1 MLDWLL
7 DPLAYGFMQRGL
19 VAALVVGLLC
29 SVVGCYVVVRG
40 MAYLGDAIAHAVL
53 PGVAVAYLLRADLTV
68 GAMIAAFGVAIG
80 IGWLSRQGTLR
91 EDTAIGIV
99 FAASLALGVA
109 LISTIRTYA
118 QDLTHILF
126 GNVLGVSIRDLWLA
140 GILGLVIL
148 GVIGVFY
155 RELMLISFDPVFAAT
170 LKIPAERLRI
180 LLLMVLAATVVVSM
194 QVVGV
199 GLVTAML
206 VTPGASAYLLVRRL
220 PSMMAVAALIGMGS
234 NVAGLYLSFYVNVAS
249 GAAMVLVATSVFLLT
264 FLFSP
269 QQGQVWQWWRT
280 RRQP

>member
-19 VAALVVGLLC
+19 LASVMVGLLC
-29 SVVGCYVVVRG
+29 SVVGCYVVLRG

-53 PGVAVAYLLRADLTV
+53 PGVAVSYLLGADLTL
-68 GAMIAAFGVAIG
+68 GAMIAAFGVAAG
-80 IGWLSRQGTLR
+80 IGWLSRQGKLR

-99 FAASLALGVA
+99 FAASLALGVV

-126 GNVLGVSIRDLWLA
+126 GNVLGVSAADLWLA
-140 GILGLVIL
+140 GILGC
-148 GVIGVFY
+148 GVLAVVVVFY

-170 LKIPAERLRI
+170 LRIPTERFRV
-180 LLLMVLAATVVVSM
+180 LLLMLLAATVVVSM

-206 VTPGASAYLLVRRL
+206 VTPGATAYLLVRRL
-220 PSMMAVAALIGMGS
+220 PQMMLLAALIGMGS
-234 NVAGLYLSFYVNVAS
+234 NVVGLYLSFYVNVAS
-249 GAAMVLVATSVFLLT
+249 GAAMVLTATSLFLLVFL
-264 FLFSP
+264 FAP
-269 QQGQVWQWWRT
+269 KQGQVWQWFSHR
-280 RRQP
+280 

>member
-29 SVVGCYVVVRG
+29 SVVGCYVVLRG

-68 GAMIAAFGVAIG
+68 GAMIAAFGVATG
-80 IGWLSRQGTLR
+80 IGWLSRQGKLR

-170 LKIPAERLRI
+170 LRIPAERLRI
-180 LLLMVLAATVVVSM
+180 LLLMMLAATVVVSM

-234 NVAGLYLSFYVNVAS
+234 NVAGLYLSFYINVAS

-280 RRQP
+280 RH

>member
-19 VAALVVGLLC
+19 AAALLVGLLC
-29 SVVGCYVVVRG
+29 SVVGCYVVLRG

-53 PGVAVAYLLRADLTV
+53 PGVAVAYLLRADLTL
-68 GAMIAAFGVAIG
+68 GAMIAALGVATG
-80 IGWLSRQGTLR
+80 IGWLSRPGKLR

-109 LISTIRTYA
+109 LISTIRSYA

-126 GNVLGVSIRDLWLA
+126 GNVLGVSVWDLWLA
-140 GILGLVIL
+140 GILGFVVL
-148 GVIGVFY
+148 GMIGVFY

-170 LKIPAERLRI
+170 LKIPAEWLRI
-180 LLLMVLAATVVVSM
+180 LLLMMLASTVVVSM

-206 VTPGASAYLLVRRL
+206 VTPGAAAYLLVRRL
-220 PSMMAVAALIGMGS
+220 PTMMAVAALIGMGS
-234 NVAGLYLSFYVNVAS
+234 NVAGLYLSFYINVAS
-249 GAAMVLVATSVFLLT
+249 GAAMVLVATGVFLLA

-280 RRQP
+280 RH